1 MAIVMQ
7 KALWGCNCL
16 KADYE
21 KEGLGIQS
29 GRVVEGGMAAWQDS
43 CWCMNVC
50 TVVALLSPSCPHN
63 TQSMALQEVGGRH
76 LVNEEQMDLIG
87 HALYLI
93 FSSQLPPSHSDFSI
107 LHCSWALPSPS
118 FQLGENVCVLPIK
131 SNEMLWSEPSAIPAN
146 AVKKWLN
153 CSTLSFLGPLQ
164 CCAGPHLLCP
174 LTTPVPRP
182 IMTVGNKGHFCICH
196 FFDRTCLIT
205 WEGLSQSP
213 FFGIWQFTPLW

>member
-1 MAIVMQ
+1 MAIRMQ

-50 TVVALLSPSCPHN
+50 TMVALLSPSCPDN

-76 LVNEEQMDLIG
+76 LVNEEQMDFIG
-87 HALYLI
+87 HALYLL
-93 FSSQLPPSHSDFSI
+93 FSSQLSPSLSDFSI

-118 FQLGENVCVLPIK
+118 FQMGENVCVLPIK

-146 AVKKWLN
+146 AVRKWLN
-153 CSTLSFLGPLQ
+153 CSTLHSLGSLHAVLVPTYAAPLPLQ
-164 CCAGPHLLCP
+164 SPNPSWRWATEATFSFAISFIGP
-174 LTTPVPRP
+174 V
-182 IMTVGNKGHFCICH
+182 
-196 FFDRTCLIT
+196 
-205 WEGLSQSP
+205 
-213 FFGIWQFTPLW
+213 